1 MSALCQKRTF
11 RPLSD
16 TPLFDIID
24 VSLNSRDIAMKLPR
38 RKFLHLATAAA
49 ALPSLA
55 GIANALGYP
64 TRPVHIVVGF
74 PPGGAPDIIARLIG
88 QWLSERLGQQFFVDS
103 RPGAAGNIGTE
114 IVAKAPPDGYTL
126 LLAVSTTAVN
136 AALYTNLNFNFIR
149 DVAPVASI
157 GGTPFVM
164 VFNPSFPA
172 KTIPEFI
179 AYTKANPGKVNM
191 GSQGIGTT
199 PHICGELFKMM
210 TGVDFVHVPYRVNL
224 MPDLLA
230 GQVHFYF
237 GPMPQAIE
245 YIKDGR
251 LRALG
256 VTTATRAEALP
267 DVPAI
272 GEFVPGYTA
281 VGWFG
286 ICVPSGAP
294 IAIVDKLNAEISAG
308 AADPTLKARLIA
320 LGVEPMVRT
329 PSEFGKFVVDEIDK
343 WTKVIEFAGIQTL

>member
-1 MSALCQKRTF
+1 
-11 RPLSD
+11 
-16 TPLFDIID
+16 
-24 VSLNSRDIAMKLPR
+24 MKFPR
-38 RKFLHLATAAA
+38 RKFLHFATVAAA
-49 ALPSLA
+49 CPSLI
-55 GIANALGYP
+55 GNASASDYP
-64 TRPVHIVVGF
+64 VRPVHIVVPF
-74 PPGGAPDIIARLIG
+74 PPGGAPDIIGRLVG
-88 QWLSERLGQQFFVDS
+88 QWLSERLGQQFFVDN
-103 RPGAAGNIGTE
+103 RAGAAGNIGTE

-126 LLAVSTTAVN
+126 LIAVSTTAVN
-136 AALYTNLNFNFIR
+136 AALYTNLNFNFSR
-149 DVAPVASI
+149 DIAPVASI

-199 PHICGELFKMM
+199 PHVCGELFKMM

-230 GQVHFYF
+230 GQLHFYF

-245 YIKDGR
+245 YVKDGR

-256 VTTATRAEALP
+256 VTTATREEALP

-272 GEFVPGYTA
+272 GEFGPGSAA

-286 ICVPSGAP
+286 MGVRGGRE
-294 IAIVDKLNAEISAG
+294 IAIVDKVNAEISAG

-329 PSEFGKFVVDEIDK
+329 PAEFGKFVADDIDK
-343 WTKVIEFAGIQTL
+343 WTKVIKFAGIQAL